1 MSDLPLFKLPLSRVR
16 VIPRVT
22 KITYN
27 GQTVCET
34 SGMKKFE
41 PQNFGAN
48 IFFVDEKVAIS
59 RQLNELLLPN
69 QKEFENE
76 NRRRQGSNLRGMNPM
91 DFKSIAL
98 TTRPLCQSRH
108 KDGFSKYIITPVLE
122 IRER

>member
-1 MSDLPLFKLPLSRVR
+1 MSNPNPRNFYAKNYGRVR

-22 KITYN
+22 KITYD

-98 TTRPLCQSRH
+98 TTRPLRRYWPH
-108 KDGFSKYIITPVLE
+108 KAFSVYK
-122 IRER
+122 